1 MNRYPGRT
9 SGRASRPSRRRLYFR
24 TATAILLTLFS
35 ALVQAQPSRPTEYDV
50 KAAYLYNFGKFVR
63 WPESAS
69 ANTSTFFIC
78 LVGKEPLA
86 QSLDSILQ
94 GATWDGKPV
103 TAKRIAAVD
112 EASACHVLFISSSQ
126 AEQWIQFLPVIQKL
140 PILTVSDAPR
150 FAQHNGMIELLLSEN
165 RIRFEVN
172 LEAANKAGLSLS
184 SELLKVAIHVRKT
197 GDH

>member
-1 MNRYPGRT
+1 M
-9 SGRASRPSRRRLYFR
+9 A
-24 TATAILLTLFS
+24 AAVLLTLFS
-35 ALVQAQPSRPTEYDV
+35 VLVQAQPSKPTENDL

-69 ANTSTFFIC
+69 ANSGTFFIC

-86 QSLDSILQ
+86 KSLDSILQ
-94 GATWDGKPV
+94 GATWNSKPV
-103 TAKRIAAVD
+103 TAKRITTVD
-112 EASACHVLFISSSQ
+112 QASACHVLFISSSQ
-126 AEQWIQFLPVIQKL
+126 AKQWSQFLPVIQKL

-150 FAQHNGMIELLLSEN
+150 FAQRNGMIELLLSEN

-172 LEAANKAGLSLS
+172 LEAADKAGLSLS
-184 SELLKVAIHVRKT
+184 SELLKVAIRVRRT